1 MSVEEWVGK
10 HGMGTGTGM
19 EQGQV
24 ASGMEQRPVPCG
36 MEQEHIVGGT
46 EWGHCGMERGGI
58 ASGMGWSWVE
68 RVVFIDSTW
77 QQARSILRVR
87 VGREGGREGR
97 GKLHTLCIYYI
108 IVCILE
114 IYTHVSCLASSYC
127 NHCLHLHPVCAHN
140 ISIPKHTKHP

>member
-46 EWGHCGMERGGI
+46 ERGGI
-58 ASGMGWSWVE
+58 ASGMEWSWVE

-77 QQARSILRVR
+77 QQARSILSVR

-97 GKLHTLCIYYI
+97 GREEGRGKLHTLCI
-108 IVCILE
+108 
-114 IYTHVSCLASSYC
+114 
-127 NHCLHLHPVCAHN
+127 P
-140 ISIPKHTKHP
+140 